1 MASDSM
7 KNIFTLNKF
16 ILPKVINILYILAV
30 IFSILFGISII
41 YDAACIFLPLYYHP
55 CIIFTTYNDLII
67 DNIFFFVEND
77 CLAVA
82 AALSVGLFFIFIMPF
97 IIRIYAEML
106 FVWYKIYKKMQL
118 ISELK
123 EKKLKR
129 ENAGV

>member
-55 CIIFTTYNDLII
+55 YNDLII

-77 CLAVA
+77 GLAVA

>member
-55 CIIFTTYNDLII
+55 CIIFTTYNDISLS
-67 DNIFFFVEND
+67 NFFLV
-77 CLAVA
+77 
-82 AALSVGLFFIFIMPF
+82 SPKIIFIKKYLIF
-97 IIRIYAEML
+97 IHQMVIKVII
-106 FVWYKIYKKMQL
+106 K
-118 ISELK
+118 
-123 EKKLKR
+123 
-129 ENAGV
+129 NGVM